1 MWREYLYFTRR
12 QRRGI
17 WILITLITL
26 CIVTGKWIPVR
37 RAAPVALDP
46 ELLEKEYADF
56 IISLN
61 ETRPEKIH
69 PSSQTGKEPPVLFP
83 FDPNRIDSLSLTRL
97 GLPGWMARNV
107 IRYRESGGRFRDA
120 ESFRKI
126 YGMTD
131 ELYHR
136 LSPFIHIETVQN
148 IPARQ
153 ETDTPDIP
161 LPEEK
166 PLLYPPTVKYPEG
179 TVIDL
184 NTADTTMLKH
194 IPGIG
199 SGIARQI
206 VSYRQRLGGF
216 HSTEQ
221 LLELQHTHSDML
233 VWFTVGTDSLR
244 KIQVNRAS
252 VERLRAHPYLN
263 FYQAKAIV
271 EHRRK
276 RGNLTNIQELSLYE
290 EFTPEEL
297 QRIAP
302 YLSYD

>member
-17 WILITLITL
+17 WILITLIIL
-26 CIVTGKWIPVR
+26 CIVTGKWIPTR
-37 RAAPVALDP
+37 RAVPVALDP

-56 IISLN
+56 MASLKERN
-61 ETRPEKIH
+61 PESSH
-69 PSSQTGKEPPVLFP
+69 PSSQTNKPPAVLFP

-131 ELYHR
+131 EFYHQ
-136 LSPFIHIETVQN
+136 LLPFIHIETEEDV
-148 IPARQ
+148 PDRQ
-153 ETDTPDIP
+153 EADTSGIHS
-161 LPEEK
+161 PEEK

-179 TVIDL
+179 TVVDL
-184 NTADTTMLKH
+184 NSADTTVFKH

-221 LLELQHTHSDML
+221 LLELEHIDPDML
-233 VWFTVGTDSLR
+233 VWFTIETDSLR
-244 KIQVNRAS
+244 KIQINRAS

-263 FYQAKAIV
+263 FYQAKTIV

-276 RGNLTNIQELSLYE
+276 RGNIKDIQELRLYE

-297 QRIAP
+297 VRIAP
-302 YLSYD
+302 YLSYE